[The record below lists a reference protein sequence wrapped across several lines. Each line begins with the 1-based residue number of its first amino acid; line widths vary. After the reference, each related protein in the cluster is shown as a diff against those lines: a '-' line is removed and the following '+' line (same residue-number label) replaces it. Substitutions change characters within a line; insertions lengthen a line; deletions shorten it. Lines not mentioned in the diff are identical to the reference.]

1 MSNSKNP
8 IEFDKIINSNKTKFI
23 NEQLR
28 SGLSDDTP
36 ESTTTCT
43 PTQHPTTTPRRRKPP
58 SPIKIFQNNLSLE
71 KVGIP
76 TSPAFN
82 HNWCENDNALSPST
96 SMPSPQPSP
105 QPSPR
110 ISSLAFSRENRDSSM
125 NTITPKVSNRDVDHL
140 PPLPPSPT
148 DIGMLCFNQDESFL
162 PKHKHAQYLGSPSP
176 FNKDALMSYM
186 SQFDFSNLRLDNA
199 LRKLTSKLFL
209 RAESQQ
215 IDRILESFSFKFFSD
230 NPSSVYRNPDIV
242 HAISYSILLLNTDL
256 HIADIATH
264 MSRNQFLKNTLN
276 VIHNQCDNFKDLDA
290 DDSSSISSSTNDNST
305 STHQP
310 PPLSYYSRKS
320 NIARNG
326 SLSSIKS
333 NLSPPSS
340 SSFSDDKVKKSS
352 SSITINQSYHLHQ
365 LDSDLEPLLR
375 EIYNSVRLHK
385 ILLPLDSTTAGNL
398 SASNHRKKN
407 TNNRQRL
414 PRNMSSTSM
423 SASSLKRGSIR
434 GLSSLLGNEGRSSPT
449 CSLGSVMEKPAPS
462 IGFASNLSQTII
474 KEQHEESNSLKSSPS
489 EITLAELT
497 LKDEELALMGPPW
510 AKEGFLQRKHYYESQ
525 NKRSKDRNWLE
536 VFVVISKGYLKMF
549 TFGDTAGV
557 QGAQS
562 NGGVGGGNWTNNANL
577 VEDVPLAH
585 SISDIMKPGYNRSR
599 PYCFQLI
606 LPNGGKY
613 YLQTGTESLLEEWVS
628 TCNYW
633 ASRSS
638 KEPLSGG
645 ISNME
650 YGWNTTLS
658 EIEQGTSSTH
668 LKPQKE
674 EDGSSVKSNYSFN
687 RWKQTFR
694 TNADRTFIEEWNSPH
709 LPVVSSSLAE
719 EDQRK
724 ALEKCNNNLKKEL
737 RIHRQVYD
745 KMLQNYSIKSSN
757 RDKAVNNWNKK
768 TKYLTNEMKKYE
780 RYIEEL
786 SKAISMRTRNKLTDK
801 VPIMDIGKEKEQEKY
816 VERLERVGSV
826 EEDDDDDD
834 KIEDDEDD

>member
-1 MSNSKNP
+1 M
-8 IEFDKIINSNKTKFI
+8 
-23 NEQLR
+23 
-28 SGLSDDTP
+28 
-36 ESTTTCT
+36 
-43 PTQHPTTTPRRRKPP
+43 
-58 SPIKIFQNNLSLE
+58 
-71 KVGIP
+71 
-76 TSPAFN
+76 
-82 HNWCENDNALSPST
+82 
-96 SMPSPQPSP
+96 
-105 QPSPR
+105 
-110 ISSLAFSRENRDSSM
+110 
-125 NTITPKVSNRDVDHL
+125 
-140 PPLPPSPT
+140 
-148 DIGMLCFNQDESFL
+148 
-162 PKHKHAQYLGSPSP
+162 
-176 FNKDALMSYM
+176 
-186 SQFDFSNLRLDNA
+186 
-199 LRKLTSKLFL
+199 
-209 RAESQQ
+209 
-215 IDRILESFSFKFFSD
+215 
-230 NPSSVYRNPDIV
+230 
-242 HAISYSILLLNTDL
+242 
-256 HIADIATH
+256 
-264 MSRNQFLKNTLN
+264 
-276 VIHNQCDNFKDLDA
+276 
-290 DDSSSISSSTNDNST
+290 
-305 STHQP
+305 
-310 PPLSYYSRKS
+310 
-320 NIARNG
+320 
-326 SLSSIKS
+326 
-333 NLSPPSS
+333 
-340 SSFSDDKVKKSS
+340 
-352 SSITINQSYHLHQ
+352 
-365 LDSDLEPLLR
+365 
-375 EIYNSVRLHK
+375 
-385 ILLPLDSTTAGNL
+385 
-398 SASNHRKKN
+398 
-407 TNNRQRL
+407 
-414 PRNMSSTSM
+414 
-423 SASSLKRGSIR
+423 
-434 GLSSLLGNEGRSSPT
+434 
-449 CSLGSVMEKPAPS
+449 
-462 IGFASNLSQTII
+462 
-474 KEQHEESNSLKSSPS
+474 
-489 EITLAELT
+489 AELT

-585 SISDIMKPGYNRSR
+585 SISDIMKPGYNRLR

-768 TKYLTNEMKKYE
+768 TKYLTSEMKKYE

-786 SKAISMRTRNKLTDK
+786 SKAISMRK
-801 VPIMDIGKEKEQEKY
+801 
-816 VERLERVGSV
+816 
-826 EEDDDDDD
+826 
-834 KIEDDEDD
+834 